1 MNFYHI
7 NLSDITLSNIK
18 KHNDIKYFN
27 IYYLNSPLILSCSN
41 LKFSKYIENYDH
53 YIASFIITDKDLYN
67 FIENI
72 NIKIIDYIHD
82 KCFTIFSESFDK
94 EKIKNLFFSN
104 LKIIEN
110 TFYLDIKTYSIDQL
124 KNKNINEN
132 INIEIKILGV
142 WIFKNMFGITFE
154 EN

>member
-1 MNFYHI
+1 MKFYHI
-7 NLSDITLSNIK
+7 NLSNISLSNIK

-41 LKFSKYIENYDH
+41 LKFSKYIKNHDH
-53 YIASFIITDKDLYN
+53 YIVTFIITDKDLYD
-67 FIENI
+67 FIQKI

-82 KCFTIFSESFDK
+82 KCFTIFNELFDK

-104 LKIIEN
+104 VKILEN
-110 TFYLDIKTYSIDQL
+110 TFYLDIKTYSIDKL